1 MSAKAP
7 GWTSPRPHGRAAE
20 RRCLPRLWLNDA
32 VQSQRHFLSGLN
44 FLGSKGSE
52 ATSAPIRQTACC
64 VQSHCTKPGR
74 SGEHRGISVLP
85 CRAAPKP
92 ALLQGLV
99 REGCD
104 YITHL

>member
-52 ATSAPIRQTACC
+52 ATSAPIRQH
-64 VQSHCTKPGR
+64 V
-74 SGEHRGISVLP
+74 V
-85 CRAAPKP
+85 CRATAQSLGG
-92 ALLQGLV
+92 AESTEGSQCFHAV
-99 REGCD
+99 RHQNQLCSRVW
-104 YITHL
+104 